1 VDPYCPISHYRQ
13 TVYSLTTLSRMPRP
27 APSDYL
33 PLKTDAAFVMM
44 ALDARPLHGYAIIG
58 DVAERSSGE
67 VQLQTGALY
76 RTLRRLLADE
86 LIVEC
91 DRPAGEHSADER
103 RRYYRT
109 TPLGRAVLEAD
120 LARMTKLVRA
130 AHASRGRKPRLA

>member
-1 VDPYCPISHYRQ
+1 MPHPDP
-13 TVYSLTTLSRMPRP
+13 
-27 APSDYL
+27 AGFL

-76 RTLRRLLADE
+76 RTLRRLLADG
-86 LIVEC
+86 LIIEC
-91 DRPAGEHSADER
+91 DRPAGDASVDER

-109 TPLGRAVLEAD
+109 TPLGRSVLAAD
-120 LARMTKLVRA
+120 LARMTKLVKA
-130 AHASRGRKPRLA
+130 AHASRTRKPRLA

>member
-1 VDPYCPISHYRQ
+1 MARLDPAHF
-13 TVYSLTTLSRMPRP
+13 
-27 APSDYL
+27 L

-58 DVAERSSGE
+58 EVADRSAGE
-67 VQLQTGALY
+67 LQLQTGALY
-76 RTLRRLLADE
+76 RTLRRLLADG

-91 DRPAGEHSADER
+91 DRPQGEASADER

-130 AHASRGRKPRLA
+130 AHSSRSRKPRLA

>member
-1 VDPYCPISHYRQ
+1 
-13 TVYSLTTLSRMPRP
+13 MPRP
-27 APSDYL
+27 DPADYL

-58 DVAERSSGE
+58 DVAERSSNE

-76 RTLRRLLADE
+76 RTLRRLLADG

-91 DRPAGEHSADER
+91 DRPAGEPSADER

-120 LARMTKLVRA
+120 LARMTKLVKA
-130 AHASRGRKPRLA
+130 AQASRTRKPRLA

>member
-1 VDPYCPISHYRQ
+1 
-13 TVYSLTTLSRMPRP
+13 MPRP
-27 APSDYL
+27 SPTDFL
-33 PLKTDAAFVMM
+33 PLKTDAAFVLM

-58 DVAERSSGE
+58 DVAGRSSDE

-76 RTLRRLLADE
+76 RTLRRLLADG

-91 DRPAGEHSADER
+91 DRPAGEPSADER

-130 AHASRGRKPRLA
+130 AHAARSRKPRLA

>member
-1 VDPYCPISHYRQ
+1 
-13 TVYSLTTLSRMPRP
+13 MAARP
-27 APSDYL
+27 APADFL
-33 PLKTDAAFVMM
+33 PLKTDAAFVVM

-58 DVAERSSGE
+58 DVAERSSGD

-76 RTLRRLLADE
+76 RTLRHLLADG
-86 LIVEC
+86 LIIEC
-91 DRPAGEHSADER
+91 DRPISEASADER

-130 AHASRGRKPRLA
+130 AQSARSRKPRPA